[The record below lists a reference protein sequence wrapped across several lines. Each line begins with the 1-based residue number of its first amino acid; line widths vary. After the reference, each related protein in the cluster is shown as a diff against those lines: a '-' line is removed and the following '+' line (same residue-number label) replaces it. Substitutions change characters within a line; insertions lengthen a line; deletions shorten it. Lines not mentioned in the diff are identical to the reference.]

1 MLQGTLIAAK
11 EEDLPDLSTKWY
23 EHCLLR
29 ISEKWSDRL
38 AG

>member
-23 EHCLLR
+23 ELR